1 MAAKKNPSGMKFIL
15 THLEQNRKA
24 AYSDVRAAAEKK
36 GLVIYPIMYGRAQAL
51 LGIVKSSPRGSK
63 KKAAAKSGRGPGR
76 PPKIGRGPGRPP
88 KLRRGP
94 GRPRKES
101 NPLDALQAMV
111 ANYRDNAR
119 EIERMR
125 KVLETIRDLCDRQL

>member
-1 MAAKKNPSGMKFIL
+1 MAAKKNPLGMEFIVA
-15 THLEQNRKA
+15 HLKKNRKA
-24 AYSDVRAAAEKK
+24 AYADVRAAAEKK

-63 KKAAAKSGRGPGR
+63 KKAGTTRRGPGRPPKTGRGPGR
-76 PPKIGRGPGRPP
+76 PPK
-88 KLRRGP
+88 RRGP

-111 ANYRDNAR
+111 ADYRDNAR
-119 EIERMR
+119 EVERMR
-125 KVLETIRDLCDRQL
+125 KVLESIRDLCDRQL